1 MSEETNATFQTEDS
15 QDSGQSQRGASYLI
29 LATIGDD
36 ICSNRARLIPVPKQ
50 DILIGRGEKDSLTTR
65 QGSLELRVLD
75 NRMSATHARVFG
87 VSGGVEVEDLNS
99 TNGMRI
105 NGIKVSRGLVSPG
118 DVLELGRSFFICSQT
133 EPEDEVTIAAG
144 TALSFMGPTQTY
156 DPRVLSQVVRA
167 RRIAPSQVSVLLSG
181 ESGTGKEVL
190 AREIHTN
197 SNRKGRL
204 IAVHCGAIPE
214 NLLESEL
221 FGYKK
226 GAFTGAQTSSEGLVA
241 AADGGTLFLDEIGE
255 MSQSAQVRLLR
266 VLQEREVL
274 PIGETTPKKVDIRL
288 IAATHRDLRALA
300 LAGKFRGDLY
310 ARLEGVTFHLPKL
323 ADRKGDLGGLIAHFL
338 RKFAGENAVK
348 CTPTQTA
355 LRALFMYSWPF
366 NIRELEKTIEAA
378 VALSGGAQPIEPK
391 DLPSTVRENIPFVV
405 NKEAAP
411 ISPELKK
418 EENSDKTGAL
428 PKNARLSP
436 EDEQLK
442 QRLIDALKEHKGNI
456 SAVAREWGKA
466 RMQIQR
472 WMKRFDLRETREE

>member
-1 MSEETNATFQTEDS
+1 MSEETNVTFQTEDS
-15 QDSGQSQRGASYLI
+15 QDSGAPHLGASYLI
-29 LATIGDD
+29 LAAVGDD
-36 ICSNRARLIPVPKQ
+36 ICGKRARLIPVPKQ
-50 DILIGRGEKDSLTTR
+50 DILIGRGDKDSLTTR
-65 QGSLELRVLD
+65 QGSIELRVLD
-75 NRMSATHARVFG
+75 NRMSATHAKVRG
-87 VSGGVEVEDLNS
+87 VAGGVEVEDLNS
-99 TNGMRI
+99 TNGLRI
-105 NGIKVSRGLVSPG
+105 NGNKVTQGVVHPG

-133 EPEDEVTIAAG
+133 APEEEVSVAAG

-190 AREIHTN
+190 AREIHNN

-214 NLLESEL
+214 NLSESEL
-221 FGYKK
+221 FGHKK
-226 GAFTGAQTSSEGLVA
+226 GAFTGAQTSSEGLIA

-274 PIGETTPKKVDIRL
+274 PLGETTPRKVDIRL
-288 IAATHRDLRALA
+288 IAATHRDLRAMA

-310 ARLEGVTFHLPKL
+310 ARLEGVAFHLPKL
-323 ADRKGDLGGLIAHFL
+323 AHRKGDLGGLIAHFL
-338 RKFAGENAVK
+338 RKFAGENATK
-348 CTPTQTA
+348 CTPTQAA

-391 DLPSTVRENIPFVV
+391 DLPATVRDNTPYVAH
-405 NKEAAP
+405 KEPSAP
-411 ISPELKK
+411 PQEAKK
-418 EENSDKTGAL
+418 EEPRAH
-428 PKNARLSP
+428 LSP
-436 EDEQLK
+436 EDELLK
-442 QRLIDALKEHKGNI
+442 QRLSDSLKAHKGNI
-456 SAVAREWGKA
+456 SAVAREWNKA

-472 WMKRFDLRETREE
+472 WMKRFDLRGETWEDL